1 MKNNCYV
8 VINCGDNPSFGGQYK
23 TPEDVVEAYAKYPS
37 FTGRVYTS
45 LPAAAKEMYRL
56 DATLKEGDSCYVVC
70 GCYCKQ
76 YDLKLMA
83 KKRRSQQL

>member
-8 VINCGDNPSFGGQYK
+8 VVSCGDNPSFGGAYE
-23 TPEDVVEAYAKYPS
+23 TPKDVITAYDKYPS

-45 LPAAAKEMYRL
+45 LTAAAKEMHRL
-56 DATLKEGDSCYVVC
+56 DAKIKEGDYCYVVC

-76 YDLKLMA
+76 YDLKLRP
-83 KKRRSQQL
+83 KKRRGPQL